1 MSAAREAKSP
11 GVQAACEAGQQFVDF
26 VQGAYREVS
35 RSYCCGLVWTPKW
48 LANCCLSEN
57 NNMVLLVLTHPD
69 FDLIAKL
76 LQLNISSERWTLA
89 RWRETKHKMNQND
102 TNMRKKKTEILSSCK
117 ICWILIYLNGPSN
130 YPKSLSRLHHVRR
143 GRVSRVSLW
152 RIMTFPA
159 RMCRWIL
166 ASKFWASK
174 GWTATSSW
182 KGR

>member
-11 GVQAACEAGQQFVDF
+11 GIQAACEAGQQFVDF

-57 NNMVLLVLTHPD
+57 NNMILLVLTHPD

-102 TNMRKKKTEILSSCK
+102 TNMLTAKKNWNPFLVQN
-117 ICWILIYLNGPSN
+117 LLDLNGPYN
-130 YPKSLSRLHHVRR
+130 YPKSLSRLHHFRR
-143 GRVSRVSLW
+143 GCVSRVSLL

-159 RMCRWIL
+159 RMYRWIL